1 MTAPLISV
9 IIPALNAE
17 KYLAEA
23 IGSVLDQTYKPIEII
38 VVDDGSDDAT
48 AEVAARFN
56 PYARYLYQNNA
67 GAAAAR
73 NSGVK
78 IALGDLLAFL
88 DADDVWLDHKLSRQY
103 EILTGSSEIEMVFG
117 FVQQFI
123 SPDLTAE
130 EAKTIL
136 IDTNPMPGY
145 TFGTVLI
152 KREAFLN
159 VGYISEEW
167 KAGEFIDW
175 YLRAK
180 DHGIS
185 EAILREV
192 VMKRRIHTSN
202 MMRGS
207 RDLQQDYLRILK
219 LDLDR
224 RKAGRRGE

>member
-23 IGSVLDQTYKPIEII
+23 IGSVSNQTYKPIEII
-38 VVDDGSDDAT
+38 IVDDGSEDAT
-48 AEVAARFN
+48 VEVAARFN
-56 PYARYLYQNNA
+56 PDARYLHQKNA

-78 IALGDLLAFL
+78 MARGDLLAFL

-103 EILTGSSEIEMVFG
+103 EILNGSREIEMVFG

-123 SPDLTAE
+123 SPDLPVDE
-130 EAKTIL
+130 EQKMVA
-136 IDTNPMPGY
+136 DTDPMPGY

-152 KREAFLN
+152 RREAFLN

-175 YLRAK
+175 YLRARER
-180 DHGIS
+180 GLS
-185 EAILREV
+185 EALLRDV
-192 VMKRRIHTSN
+192 VMKRRIHSRN

-207 RDLQQDYLRILK
+207 RDLRTDYLRILK
-219 LDLDR
+219 LNLDR
-224 RKAGRRGE
+224 RKGSRRGE